1 MKKISY
7 ILLLIIPLV
16 LFIDWIIMVI
26 TGHVASAFNAGDGF
40 YCKFYC
46 IFGILLLIT
55 TLTGSVYLTMQHR
68 KV

>member
-26 TGHVASAFNAGDGF
+26 TGHLASAFNAGEGF
-40 YCKFYC
+40 YCKPYC
-46 IFGILLLIT
+46 IFGIILLVT
-55 TLTGSVYLTMQHR
+55 TLTVSVYLAIQQR

>member
-7 ILLLIIPLV
+7 ILLLVIPLV
-16 LFIDWIIMVI
+16 LFIDWVIMVI
-26 TGHVASAFNAGDGF
+26 TGCVAGACNAGEGF

-46 IFGILLLIT
+46 IFGIILLIA
-55 TLTGSVYLTMQHR
+55 TLTGSVYLTLQKR